1 MEMIIHGCFYLMAT
15 HDHSLGAIVT
25 LEKTL
30 PITVVISWNPDR
42 LLGVIG
48 LEHVVTLHLHGD
60 NQVREWIWIRL
71 PSLSKLDVTGHVEE
85 EDSNNQTCWN
95 SEKAKLLKHEFLKVE
110 GFKKYFG
117 GTVKY

>member
-48 LEHVVTLHLHGD
+48 LEHVLTLHLHGD
-60 NQVREWIWIRL
+60 DKVRQRIRIRL
-71 PSLSKLDVTGHVEE
+71 TGLSKLDVAWH
-85 EDSNNQTCWN
+85 DWMS
-95 SEKAKLLKHEFLKVE
+95 SLA
-110 GFKKYFG
+110 
-117 GTVKY
+117 